1 MINDKFNQK
10 ENEDVFSDELMEKV
24 YPWIKVA
31 IPDSDD
37 SEENTIKTINV
48 RLPIRDWLADL
59 AILYVVDM
67 GDRFQIV
74 LSKNLPPEYDE
85 QMLYEKACSNLVR
98 DVEFTLQQTNYGA
111 SGIIAGGN
119 HEAGALCIPEIW
131 DFIADII
138 KEDFIISVPAKD
150 IVTIVKVSDKE
161 VFESMKEHCLEIY
174 NGGDRRLTKHLF
186 LYSINEHKFSVI
198 EDTL

>member
-1 MINDKFNQK
+1 MTDRFNQE
-10 ENEDVFSDELMEKV
+10 ENKDIFSDELMEKV
-24 YPWIKVA
+24 YPWVKVA
-31 IPDSDD
+31 VPDSDD
-37 SEENTIKTINV
+37 SEEKTIRTMYV
-48 RLPIRDWLADL
+48 CLPTREWLADL
-59 AILYVVDM
+59 VILYVVDM
-67 GDRFQIV
+67 GDRFQVV
-74 LSKNLPPEYDE
+74 LYKNLPPEYDE
-85 QMLYEKACSNLVR
+85 QMLYEKACSNLIR

-111 SGIIAGGN
+111 SGVIAGGN

-131 DFIADII
+131 DSIADII
-138 KEDFIISVPAKD
+138 GEDFIISVPAKD

-161 VFESMKEHCLEIY
+161 AFKSMKEHCLEIY